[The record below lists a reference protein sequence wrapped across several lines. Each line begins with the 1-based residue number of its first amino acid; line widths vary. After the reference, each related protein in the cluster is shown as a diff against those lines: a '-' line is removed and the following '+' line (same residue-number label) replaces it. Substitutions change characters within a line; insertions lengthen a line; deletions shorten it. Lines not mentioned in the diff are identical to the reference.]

1 MNAESYDGSE
11 EARAEV
17 LIKRPTD
24 PVEYLGRCLKMY
36 AQLRNDEIK
45 ESAEADGISDS
56 DSLDKLD
63 NISEE
68 IEKEK
73 EKSESDDG
81 SNSQIEGGIIRKNS
95 QTNGL
100 LDSGMEQKVNDEE
113 DREVHQQSDLED
125 SVRETQ
131 EDEQSISKFG
141 NESEDEVTF
150 DSQSKQDVND
160 TPYEDVGDLH
170 DEKSI
175 TDSEA

>member
-1 MNAESYDGSE
+1 MY
-11 EARAEV
+11 
-17 LIKRPTD
+17 KRS
-24 PVEYLGRCLKMY
+24 K
-36 AQLRNDEIK
+36 K

-81 SNSQIEGGIIRKNS
+81 SNLQIEGDIIRKKS

-100 LDSGMEQKVNDEE
+100 LDSGMEQKANHEE
-113 DREVHQQSDLED
+113 DGEVHQQSDLED

-150 DSQSKQDVND
+150 DSQSKQDIND
-160 TPYEDVGDLH
+160 TPYEG
-170 DEKSI
+170 
-175 TDSEA
+175 